1 MGPYKQR
8 SPNHVWY
15 LENGTQIVVAS
26 GPQLPHISCTGNADT
41 WLNGSGSQAA
51 VELCRVFFKSLLN
64 SPNREVAVA
73 ARLASRDRRSSI
85 GKNLERI
92 QQLTSL
98 NPWLASKSQLQ
109 ERLVQALAVAV
120 PEADTWRPSL
130 LQKLLGDRLEA
141 HYNANEEEA
150 TELSRLI
157 SSLVSN

>member
-1 MGPYKQR
+1 MG
-8 SPNHVWY
+8 
-15 LENGTQIVVAS
+15 LEAR
-26 GPQLPHISCTGNADT
+26 LL
-41 WLNGSGSQAA
+41 LNFAG
-51 VELCRVFFKSLLN
+51 FFKSLLN

-73 ARLASRDRRSSI
+73 ARMASRDRRSSA

-120 PEADTWRPSL
+120 PETDTWRPCL

-150 TELSRLI
+150 TKLSRLI
-157 SSLVSN
+157 SSLVAN